1 MGICARRVTAYH
13 GTRSV
18 ATWLD
23 RKNPP
28 MTTPRIREIRILV
41 LANVATGYGRD
52 VLRGISVFSRHRP
65 HWLLG
70 IVPID
75 SQSQPAFE
83 PGLDGLIIQGFQ
95 RRVTDHVARLGIAAV
110 NVGDSMDGHRLPS
123 IISDHHKIG
132 TLACEAFLER
142 GFRRLAFLGE
152 AEQFYAQ
159 RRFEGFHDRAQ
170 EAGLS
175 VHACWIDG
183 GQTQREQMLSGWLA
197 SLPKPIGL
205 ATCHDGLARMTAQL
219 CHSLDLAIPRDVA
232 IVGTDNDEL
241 LCQLS
246 DPPLSSVA
254 VAGDRIGYEAAALL
268 EKLIN
273 GETAP
278 ARVGLVP
285 PVGVVRRRSSDV
297 LASDNR
303 LVNEA
308 AAFIWRFAAQ
318 TISIDDVARQVGV
331 SRRSLEQHFDQAL
344 GRTPVSILRQAR
356 LERIKDMLV
365 STDMP
370 LSRIAEQSGLADSA
384 SLSRFFRRETA
395 MTPSQFRRR
404 VRLE

>member
-1 MGICARRVTAYH
+1 MP
-13 GTRSV
+13 
-18 ATWLD
+18 
-23 RKNPP
+23 K
-28 MTTPRIREIRILV
+28 PRIRELRIMVLV
-41 LANVATGYGRD
+41 NVATGYGRD

-65 HWLLG
+65 HWQLG

-75 SQSQPAFE
+75 GQSQPAFE
-83 PGLDGLIIQGFQ
+83 AGLDGLVIQGFH
-95 RRVTDHVARLGIAAV
+95 RRVTDHVARLGIPAV

-123 IISDHHKIG
+123 IISDHVKIG
-132 TLACEAFLER
+132 TLVCEAFLER
-142 GFRRLAFLGE
+142 GFRRMAFLGE

-159 RRFEGFHDRAQ
+159 RRFEGFHKRAH

-175 VHACWIDG
+175 VHAFWLDG
-183 GQTQREQMLSGWLA
+183 NDGQRERLMSAWLA
-197 SLPKPIGL
+197 SLPRPIGL
-205 ATCHDGLARMTAQL
+205 ATCHDGLARMTAQV
-219 CHSLDLAIPRDVA
+219 CHRMELTVPRDVA
-232 IVGTDNDEL
+232 IMGIDNDEL

-268 EKLIN
+268 EKIIN
-273 GETAP
+273 GEPAP

-297 LASDNR
+297 LASDNH

-308 AAFIWRFAAQ
+308 AAFIWRFATQ
-318 TISIDDVARQVGV
+318 PIGIDEVARQVGV
-331 SRRSLEQHFDQAL
+331 SRRSLEQHFDQTL
-344 GRTPVSILRQAR
+344 GRTPVSVLRHAR

-370 LSRIAEQSGLADSA
+370 LSRIAGESGLADSA
-384 SLSRFFRRETA
+384 SLSRFFRRETG